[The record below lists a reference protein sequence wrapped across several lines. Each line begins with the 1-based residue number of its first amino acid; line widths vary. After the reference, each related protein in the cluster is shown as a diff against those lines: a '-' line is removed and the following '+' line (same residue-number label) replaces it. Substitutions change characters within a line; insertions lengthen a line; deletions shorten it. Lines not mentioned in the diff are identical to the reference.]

1 LKNYIFKSSVNNLST
16 FIEVNMKNKTRREF
30 LKKSFMTGVGL
41 FTLPEILRHSAFAG
55 ESPNKLIQFAQIGC
69 GREGTA
75 DYTGTMK
82 HTDLCRMVAVC
93 DLDSRR
99 LEIAKNTAEEFYKK
113 RGETNVEVKT
123 YHDFHEVLA
132 NPDIDAVI
140 VSVPDHQHAFVA
152 IQAVLAGKDVYVQKP
167 LTYSISEAIAL
178 RTAVV
183 SRKRI
188 LQTGSQQRSEKPWNT
203 FRVASEAVRNGRIGK
218 LHTVKIGIGIDRPKG
233 VKPSPQTPPAK
244 LDYERWLGA
253 APEQPYMELRVHP
266 QDSIDGR
273 PGWITTEDFGLGMIT
288 NWGAHHID
296 IAHWAMG
303 LELGGPLSVVSKAD
317 FMKDDVWTVHTTY
330 HVEMI
335 YPGNIQVIMDNSFT
349 NGIQFEGSDGMAFC
363 ARGSERVT
371 KSDPVTAADDR
382 RNPLYASNDK
392 ILYPRVGPE
401 GKIWMPSADHYRNWL
416 ESIISRKDPIAP
428 VSQSVRSLEACAVAW
443 IGMKLN
449 RKLTWDAKKEKF
461 VGDKEANSMLSRKAR
476 KAEYDIAPIMKKA
489 GLA

>member
-1 LKNYIFKSSVNNLST
+1 MEN
-16 FIEVNMKNKTRREF
+16 ETRRDF
-30 LKKSFMTGVGL
+30 LKKSLLTGVGL
-41 FTLPEILRHSAFAG
+41 IALPEILKQNSFTAP
-55 ESPNKLIQFAQIGC
+55 SPNKLIQFAQIGC
-69 GREGTA
+69 GREGTV
-75 DYTGTMK
+75 DFEGTMR

-99 LEIAKNTAEEFYKK
+99 VDIAKKTVEDFYKNK
-113 RGETNVEVKT
+113 GETNVVVKT

-140 VSVPDHQHAFVA
+140 VSVPDHQHAYVA

-167 LTYSISEAIAL
+167 LTYSIAEAIAL
-178 RTAVV
+178 RTAVKAK
-183 SRKRI
+183 KRI

-218 LHTVKIGIGIDRPKG
+218 LQTVKIGIGIDRIKG
-233 VKPSPQTPPAK
+233 VKPAPQTPPATF
-244 LDYERWLGA
+244 DYERWLGA
-253 APEQPYMELRVHP
+253 APEQPYMEFRTHP

-288 NWGAHHID
+288 NWGAHHMD

-303 LELGGPLSVVSKAD
+303 MELSGPLSVVAKAE

-330 HVEMI
+330 HAEMM
-335 YPGNIQVIMDNSFT
+335 YPGNIQVILDNKYT
-349 NGIQFEGSDGMAFC
+349 NGIQFEGTGGTVFC

-371 KSDPVTAADDR
+371 ASDPVSTVDTKKG
-382 RNPLYASNDK
+382 PLWASNDK
-392 ILYPRVGPE
+392 ILYPRIGQE

-416 ESIISRKDPIAP
+416 ESIISRRDPIAP
-428 VSQSVRSLEACAVAW
+428 VDQSARSLEACAIAW
-443 IGMKLN
+443 IGMKLGRELN
-449 RKLTWDAKKEKF
+449 WDAKKEKF
-461 VGDKEANSMLSRKAR
+461 KGDKEANAMLSRKSR
-476 KAEYDIAPIMKKA
+476 KPEFDIALLMKKA